1 MPYKPPTCCKHGRC
15 NKLVP
20 SGERYCSEHKPL
32 HVGER
37 DSASKRGYNS
47 RWQKARAAY
56 LKAHPLCVLCME
68 KNPPEYRKA
77 TVVDHI
83 KAHRMDP
90 KLFWDKSNWRALC
103 KSCHDKKTAR
113 EDRVPEYH
121 FQFTIPPRQ
130 CFCAG
135 VGAGTISTSG
145 FPKDRCPLKHAFS
158 RNQKGGIHCLHLFY
172 H

>member
-20 SGERYCSEHKPL
+20 SGERYCSKHKPL

-68 KNPPEYRKA
+68 KHPPEYTKA

-90 KLFWDKSNWRALC
+90 KLFWDQSNWRALC

-121 FQFTIPPRQ
+121 F
-130 CFCAG
+130 
-135 VGAGTISTSG
+135 
-145 FPKDRCPLKHAFS
+145 
-158 RNQKGGIHCLHLFY
+158 
-172 H
+172 